1 MIREVFMAKQLHSI
15 PMTEGPLG
23 RSIFIFSAPLML
35 SNLLQVVFNM
45 SDIAVVGHFAGS
57 AALGSVGSTAQ
68 LVSLFTAFLIGMG
81 SGINV
86 LIARHYGSG
95 QKNSTESAVHTALTL
110 SILTGIVICIA
121 GQLLVRPILVLFGT
135 KPELLA
141 GAVLYVRL
149 YFLGIP
155 AMAVYNFGSAVYDAV
170 GNTKRPLFFLSLAG
184 ILNVLL
190 NLFFVIVL
198 KWDVA
203 GVAVASAVSQF
214 IASILIL
221 RALMNETDC
230 FAIHLN
236 RLRLDRDK
244 VRSLL
249 SISLMAGLQTAIFP
263 LANLFIQSGVN
274 SFDALMV
281 AGNAAAA
288 NADSIVYGTM
298 DAFYIACSSFMS
310 QNYGAGKKKRVI
322 HSYLWSLFW
331 SFGSAFLLGL
341 FLFLNGPAFLG
352 IFTSDPSVISSGLLR
367 LNIMAFS
374 YPFSA
379 FMDCT
384 IAASRSLGL
393 TTVPTVIVLFGSCLF
408 RILWVRT
415 IFAHFRTIPSLYLL
429 YIFSW
434 GITAFFEIAYF
445 IRSWKRISRRMDL
458 YQAR

>member
-1 MIREVFMAKQLHSI
+1 
-15 PMTEGPLG
+15 MTEGPIG
-23 RSIFIFSAPLML
+23 SAVFFFSAPLIL

-81 SGINV
+81 AGINV
-86 LIARHYGSG
+86 LIARHYGAG
-95 QKNSTESAVHTALTL
+95 QQKSTESAVHTALTI
-110 SILTGIVICIA
+110 SMLTGIIICIA
-121 GQLLVRPILVLFGT
+121 GQLLARPILVLFGT
-135 KPELLA
+135 KPELLE

-170 GNTKRPLFFLSLAG
+170 GDTRRPLYFLSLAG
-184 ILNVLL
+184 IVNVLL

-198 KWDVA
+198 HWDVA
-203 GVAVASAVSQF
+203 GVAVASAVSQLMAAVLV
-214 IASILIL
+214 IV
-221 RALMNETDC
+221 ALTKESDC

-236 RLRLDRDK
+236 RLRIDPDK
-244 VRSLL
+244 ARSLL
-249 SISLMAGLQTAIFP
+249 SIGLTSGLQTAIFP

-274 SFDALMV
+274 SFDAVMV

-288 NADSIVYGTM
+288 NADGIVYETM
-298 DAFYIACSSFMS
+298 NAFYIACSSFMS
-310 QNYGAGKKKRVI
+310 QNYGAGKRKRVI
-322 HSYLWSLFW
+322 QSYLWSLGW

-341 FLFLNGPAFLG
+341 LLYLAGPVFLG
-352 IFTSDPSVISSGLLR
+352 IFTSDPAVIAGGLQR

-374 YPFSA
+374 YAFSA

-408 RILWVRT
+408 RILWIKTV
-415 IFAHFRTIPSLYLL
+415 FAHFHTIPSLYLL

-434 GITAFFEIAYF
+434 GITASFEILYF
-445 IRSWKRISRRMDL
+445 IRSWKRICRRMDL
-458 YQAR
+458 YQDNA

>member
-1 MIREVFMAKQLHSI
+1 AS
-15 PMTEGPLG
+15 LG
-23 RSIFIFSAPLML
+23 A
-35 SNLLQVVFNM
+35 
-45 SDIAVVGHFAGS
+45 D
-57 AALGSVGSTAQ
+57 GSTAH
-68 LVSLFTAFLIGMG
+68 LVSLFTSLLIGLG
-81 SGINV
+81 AGINV
-86 LIARHYGSG
+86 PIARHYGAG
-95 QKNSTESAVHTALTL
+95 QPKGTESAVHTALVI

-121 GQLLVRPILVLFGT
+121 GYLLARPVLVLFGT

-170 GNTKRPLFFLSLAG
+170 GNPRRPLFFLLLAG

-198 KWDVA
+198 GWDVA
-203 GVAVASAVSQF
+203 GVAVASAVSQ
-214 IASILIL
+214 IMAAVLVL
-221 RALMNETDC
+221 RALMRETDC

-236 RLRLDRDK
+236 RIRMDPDK
-244 VRSLL
+244 VSPLL
-249 SISLMAGLQTAIFP
+249 SIGLTSGLQTAIFP

-274 SFDALMV
+274 RFDALMV

-310 QNYGAGKKKRVI
+310 QNFGAGKKDRVI
-322 HSYLWSLFW
+322 RSYLWSLGW
-331 SFGSAFLLGL
+331 SFGSAFLIGLAL
-341 FLFLNGPAFLG
+341 FLQGPSFLG
-352 IFTSDPSVISSGLLR
+352 IFSSDPAVISCGLLR

-393 TTVPTVIVLFGSCLF
+393 TTVPTVIVIFGSCLF
-408 RILWVRT
+408 RILWVKT
-415 IFAHFRTIPSLYLL
+415 VFAHFGTIPSLYLL

-434 GITAFFEIAYF
+434 GITAVFEILYF
-445 IRSWKRISRRMDL
+445 VRSWKRISRRMDL
-458 YQAR
+458 YQDR